1 MAKSML
7 EQYLN
12 QAFDCISIE
21 EPAEEALCKF
31 NAQIIKHFSEQFG
44 VNVKIEGDLYLFK
57 YSKFDAAF
65 RHPVTQESRGQILRR
80 SPYPFARPDG
90 DSIVIWKTVCRPF
103 DKFFNIHEPECPLS
117 NHFMFLQLYDTLE
130 MVEKVD
136 GTLINLWFDDAC
148 QAFRASTLGNITPK
162 EITGNPDGKCFASLF
177 WGLLESDGRTEE
189 SIIEVLSPEHT
200 YMFEMWHPEAT
211 AYTET
216 ITQYDNPRLV
226 LLAVRNNETGE
237 YQSIDHFPFEKPKVI
252 PMDTVKTSPLSAQ
265 QQFHKYATRK
275 AGETEGLGDVPEGFV
290 LVDKET
296 RVPVAKVKMADWLAR
311 HKLTQGNNYLKIW
324 IASVLFS
331 GADKRER
338 ILGNDDMLQ
347 LFTPKAREIA
357 LRVRRSVQ
365 IELADVVG
373 KAMAFSAIWS
383 APNDGNPMSPKHY
396 ANAVKGMDLGFF
408 EHFFFKHKHLLLDNA
423 SHSAISDALM
433 AYLLERNKQQ
443 DGVVNYFYDKYGKES
458 SDGKENL

>member
-1 MAKSML
+1 MIKNYL
-7 EQYLN
+7 EQFFCYI
-12 QAFDCISIE
+12 DSE
-21 EPAEEALCKF
+21 ELGETTETYYDNF
-31 NAQIIKHFSEQFG
+31 NKRIAQDFQRLG

-57 YSKFDAAF
+57 YSQFDAAF

-80 SPYPFARPDG
+80 KTDSSVMTDG
-90 DSIVIWKTVCRPF
+90 SGIAWKTVCRPF
-103 DKFFNIHEPECPLS
+103 DKFFNMHESECPLS
-117 NHFMFLQLYDTLE
+117 SSFMFHQLYDTLE

-162 EITGNPDGKCFASLF
+162 EITGNPDGKCLESLF

-189 SIIEVLSPEHT
+189 SIIEILSPEHT

-211 AYTET
+211 AYTDT
-216 ITQYDNPRLV
+216 ITQYDKPRLV

-237 YQSIDHFPFEKPKVI
+237 YQPIDHYPFEKPKVV
-252 PMDTVKTSPLSAQ
+252 PMDTVATSTASAQ
-265 QQFHKYATRK
+265 QQFHKYASWMAEK
-275 AGETEGLGDVPEGFV
+275 TEGLGDVPEGFV

-296 RVPVAKVKMADWLAR
+296 RVPVAKVKMAEWLAR
-311 HKLTQGNNYLKIW
+311 HKLTQGNNYLKVW
-324 IASVLFS
+324 IASILFS
-331 GADKRER
+331 GAEKRER

-347 LFTPKAREIA
+347 LFTPKRREIA
-357 LRVRRSVQ
+357 IRVRRSVQ

-383 APNDGNPMSPKHY
+383 APNGGNPMPPKHY
-396 ANAVKGMDLGFF
+396 ADAVKGMDLGFF
-408 EHFFFKHKHLLLDNA
+408 EHFFFKHKDLLLDNA

-433 AYLLERNKQQ
+433 AYLLERNKRQ
-443 DGVVNYFYDKYGKES
+443 DGVVNYFCDKYGKES
-458 SDGKENL
+458 SDDKESL